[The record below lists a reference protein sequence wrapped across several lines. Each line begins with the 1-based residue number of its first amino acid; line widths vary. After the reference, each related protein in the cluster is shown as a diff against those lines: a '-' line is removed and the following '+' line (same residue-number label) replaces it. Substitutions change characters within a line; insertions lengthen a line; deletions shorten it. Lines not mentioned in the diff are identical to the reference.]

1 MTENKNKH
9 SILLN
14 WLKARSKWWLLPL
27 SILLLL
33 GILRF
38 SLKSE
43 PVLKFLKTKI
53 ESTASG
59 SINGSVEIGAIHGDL
74 WKGITATNINVISKD
89 TVLHLDTLQASYNIF
104 DLIGIPH
111 TVQSITFQGL
121 QVKMIQET
129 DSTWNV
135 MNMLPADTTNNKGG
149 GNIPLMFNDIKLRNS
164 HISVN
169 SPFSIPD
176 TTLYLDE
183 ITMHSGFQ
191 LKRVGYQFDL
201 KSLSLKVHYPSLG
214 EPVIFK
220 TEGKATENSY
230 NIENLL
236 LATGQSMIKA
246 GGTFSGDSTSASY
259 QFNLKG
265 EPVAWQD
272 IKAVMNSYPST
283 DNTNITLSLSGNY
296 DNTGLKVDL
305 KSDNIK
311 RLELESHFRI
321 KPAISI
327 TRVSVKADSMNLAQ
341 LMNNDQYP
349 KIQSARLSLS
359 GDVPLKNYKQAKLK
373 GKAGIRDLDIDNY
386 HVDKSDIT
394 IDVKPDDASLNLEAQ
409 RGNEN
414 IYMKVNTT
422 NIWANDP
429 EWQAEATVRNLNP
442 AYWLSDSTQT
452 GDLNVKVTASGAG
465 LQPNKKAWKLRA
477 NLLPGSYRKIPF
489 SGGSLEASLT
499 DSLVEGKTH
508 IQFKKG
514 SIGLKAHSL
523 WAKKEPTYTFALETH
538 QLNLTELG
546 SLEEYPTSLNIVLK
560 GNGKN
565 FGLKGLDVKAH
576 LNADSSIVNKEL
588 LHKMRADIS
597 VKDSVLYLKN
607 TQIKS
612 GIADGSFEARQN
624 LFHYD
629 DPKNK
634 LQYDLK
640 VKDIHSL
647 APLFGVKK
655 LQTRGDMMGDIK
667 MKNNKL
673 VFIAELYLNDIRY
686 DTVRISQMQGQ
697 MQVNLTRHPDYK
709 AYLELKKPQ
718 VGTLKL
724 QDFQLHSSGEV
735 RDKTVK
741 GDYKLDLNIREK
753 AGAQQEGGYYYSAD
767 SSFVSIQNFFCKTTN
782 RTLTLRKPGY
792 IYYTHNTL
800 RTDTLQIEDGNN
812 AMFRIYVDK
821 LNSKSQKGFFDARNL
836 NFGSI
841 QDVFLQN
848 KEYGGEVS
856 GHADFD
862 IINKKVTMHSNLSF
876 AGLSYKDIKL
886 DTIRVKANIVKG
898 QLTAD
903 GFIEDKGNRL
913 LVGEANLPFRLGN
926 PTSFDTT
933 FFSKPINGS
942 LKMEPVNLSDYK
954 ELLQKLGFEDV
965 TGTAQ
970 FNGRLTGKAGSP
982 DITGNFILSNADFSN
997 VAIDTAKAHFQYE
1010 QKKKQIAFHGKIISL
1025 KQTAAEITGS
1035 FPFRLNLKQ
1044 FDINLPQEKD
1054 SIDARINTNKFNLAA
1069 LNEFVSPN
1077 EMKEMQGMLNGKI
1090 KVTGTIGN
1098 PVMNGNMNLE
1108 GGSLKVIPANIRLKD
1123 ITADMAFKPGKII
1136 LNKCKA
1142 SSNGNFSA
1150 TGDISLKG
1158 YQTQSLNL
1166 QMNADNFRVINT
1178 RNYKAVISMNTT
1190 LTGSLT
1196 HPRLRG
1202 NLSVNNGTIYL
1213 DNFGTKSVETV
1224 QLNQQKKYSDIS
1236 LYDSL
1241 DVDMNLN
1248 IIRNFWLRNRT
1259 SPEMALELNGKV
1271 EVSKKTGGDLKVFG
1285 EFDSDQGY
1293 ATQLGK
1299 RFEMQTGRIVF
1310 KGDPT
1315 NPQLKIKTLYQLRQP
1330 NDISIYYLI
1339 TGTVNDPKFN
1349 YDSDP
1354 KMDLKN
1360 IISYTLFGRPFN
1372 ALLSWEQSFSG
1383 SSSAN
1388 GKQVAKDAL
1397 MNLLMDRVESL
1408 ATNKLGIDLI
1418 QIDNSNHAAGNG
1430 TTIKAGKYITD
1441 KIFLAVL
1448 QQLGGNN
1455 PVSQVI
1461 LQYYLKRNLELI
1473 LTQSENSR
1481 TGIDVLW
1488 KYDY

>member
-1 MTENKNKH
+1 MTTNRNEH
-9 SILLN
+9 SALFN

-27 SILLLL
+27 SFLILL

-43 PVLKFLKTKI
+43 PVLNFLKTKI
-53 ESTASG
+53 EAMASA
-59 SINGSVEIGAIHGDL
+59 SVKGSVNIGAIQGDL

-89 TVLHLDTLQASYNIF
+89 TVLHLDTLQASYDIF
-104 DLIGIPH
+104 DLIGTPH
-111 TVQSITFQGL
+111 TVQSISFQGL
-121 QVKMIQET
+121 RVKIIQET

-135 MNMLPADTTNNKGG
+135 MNMLPADTANKKGG
-149 GNIPLMFNDIKLRNS
+149 GNIPLVFNDIKLRNS
-164 HISVN
+164 QISVN
-169 SPFSIPD
+169 APYSIPD

-191 LKRVGYQFDL
+191 LKRLGYRFEL

-220 TEGKATENSY
+220 TEGRATENSY
-230 NIENLL
+230 SIENLL

-246 GGTFSGDSTSASY
+246 GGVFSGDSTSASY

-265 EPVAWQD
+265 KPVAWHD
-272 IKAVMNSYPST
+272 IKAVMDSYPSKE
-283 DNTNITLSLSGNY
+283 NANVTLSLS
-296 DNTGLKVDL
+296 DNV
-305 KSDNIK
+305 K
-311 RLELESHFRI
+311 RLELESHFRM
-321 KPAISI
+321 KPAISV

-349 KIQSARLSLS
+349 KILSARVSLS
-359 GDVPLKNYKQAKLK
+359 GDVPLKNYKQAKLH
-373 GKAGIRDLDIDNY
+373 GNAEIRDVTIDNY
-386 HVDKSDIT
+386 HVDKSDLT
-394 IDVKPDDASLNLEAQ
+394 LDVKPDDAILKLEAH
-409 RGNEN
+409 RGDEN
-414 IYMKVNTT
+414 IHMNVHTQNP
-422 NIWANDP
+422 WANEP
-429 EWQAEATVRNLNP
+429 EWHAEATVHNLNP
-442 AYWLSDSTQT
+442 AYWLSDSTQS
-452 GDLNVKVTASGAG
+452 GELNIKANVSGVG
-465 LQPNKKAWKLRA
+465 LKPSGQVWKLHA
-477 NLLPGSYRKIPF
+477 DIMPGSYRKIPF

-499 DSLVEGKTH
+499 DSLVDGKTQ
-508 IQFKKG
+508 IRFNKG
-514 SIGLKAHSL
+514 SIGLKVRSHWS
-523 WAKKEPTYTFALETH
+523 KKEPTYTFALETH
-538 QLNLTELG
+538 QLNLTDLG
-546 SLEEYPTSLNIVLK
+546 SLEEYPTSLNISLN

-565 FGLKGLDVKAH
+565 FGLKGLDIKAH

-588 LHKMRADIS
+588 LHKMKADIS

-634 LQYDLK
+634 LEYDLK

-667 MKNNKL
+667 IKNNQL

-686 DTVRISQMQGQ
+686 DTVMISNMQGQ
-697 MQVNLTRHPDYK
+697 MQVNLTKHPDFK
-709 AYLELKKPQ
+709 AYLELKNPQ
-718 VGTLKL
+718 VGALKL
-724 QDFQLHSSGEV
+724 QDFQLHSSGLI

-741 GDYKLDLNIREK
+741 GDYTLDLSIREK
-753 AGAQQEGGYYYSAD
+753 AGAQQKGGYFYSAD

-812 AMFRIYVDK
+812 AMFRIYLDK
-821 LNSKSQKGFFDARNL
+821 VNSVSQKGFFDARNL

-862 IINKKVTMHSNLSF
+862 IVNKKVTMHSNLSF

-886 DTIRVKANIVKG
+886 DMIRVKANIVKG

-903 GFIEDKGNRL
+903 GFIEDKGNKL

-954 ELLQKLGFEDV
+954 ELLQELGFEDV
-965 TGTAQ
+965 TGKAQ
-970 FNGRLTGKAGSP
+970 FNGSLSGEAGSP
-982 DITGNFILSNADFSN
+982 DINGNFILSNADFSN
-997 VAIDTAKAHFQYE
+997 VAIDTAQAHFQYE
-1010 QKKKQIAFHGKIISL
+1010 QKGKQIVFHGKIVSM

-1035 FPFRLNLKQ
+1035 FPFSLNLKQ
-1044 FDINLPQEKD
+1044 FNINLPQEKD
-1054 SIDARINTNKFNLAA
+1054 SINASIITNKFNLAA
-1069 LNEFVSPN
+1069 LNEFVSRD
-1077 EMKEMQGMLNGKI
+1077 EMKKMQGMLNGKI
-1090 KVTGTIGN
+1090 KVSGTIGN
-1098 PVMNGNMNLE
+1098 PVMNGTMNLE
-1108 GGSLKVIPANIRLKD
+1108 DGGVRVIPANIHLKD
-1123 ITADMAFKPGKII
+1123 ITADMSFEPGKII
-1136 LNKCKA
+1136 LNKCKV
-1142 SSNGNFSA
+1142 SSNGSLSA
-1150 TGDISLKG
+1150 TGDIALKG
-1158 YQTQSLNL
+1158 YETKNLNL
-1166 QMNADNFRVINT
+1166 QINADNFRVINT

-1190 LTGSLT
+1190 LTGSLI
-1196 HPRLRG
+1196 HPKLRG

-1224 QLNQQKKYSDIS
+1224 QLNQRKTYSDIS

-1271 EVSKKTGGDLKVFG
+1271 EVSKKSGDDLKVFG
-1285 EFDSDQGY
+1285 EFNSNQGY

-1310 KGDPT
+1310 SGDPT
-1315 NPQLKIKTLYQLRQP
+1315 NPQLDIKTLYQLRQP

-1418 QIDNSNHAAGNG
+1418 QIDNTNHAAGNG
-1430 TTIKAGKYITD
+1430 TTIKAGKYVTD

-1461 LQYYLKRNLELI
+1461 LEYYLKRNLELI